1 MVEVTDF
8 LDQVI
13 NQDFASAAPMFSD
26 IMGDRIDQSLEQEK
40 VKMANAVFNGVD
52 AEERA
57 DGDQYELDA
66 DDPEIDDEDEL
77 DAAAEEAL
85 DAEDD
90 EFEDGVSFDEF
101 DSMEFMIYT
110 PESN

>member
-85 DAEDD
+85 NAEDD
-90 EFEDGVSFDEF
+90 EFEDGDMEEIPEDEE
-101 DSMEFMIYT
+101 DEQ
-110 PESN
+110 

>member
-26 IMGDRIDQSLEQEK
+26 IMGDRIDQSMEQEK

-90 EFEDGVSFDEF
+90 EFEDGDMEEIPEDEE
-101 DSMEFMIYT
+101 DEQ
-110 PESN
+110 